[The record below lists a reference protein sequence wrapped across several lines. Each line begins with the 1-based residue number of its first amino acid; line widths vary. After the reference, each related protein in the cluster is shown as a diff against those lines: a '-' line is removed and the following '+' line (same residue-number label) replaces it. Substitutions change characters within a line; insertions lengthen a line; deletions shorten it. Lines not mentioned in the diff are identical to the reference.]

1 MGAIPLCGLAPFLY
15 PYRHGGAM
23 ISLEEIQQTL
33 NCSGTGALPQR
44 LQRQLVFIAE
54 VDKMK
59 SIVRRTLL
67 TDGSRRENDA
77 EHSWHLALMAIILEE
92 YAVEP
97 VNLGRVLAMV
107 TVHDL
112 IEIYAGDTFAFDVAA
127 NQDKVQR
134 EAAAAEKLFGLLDQ
148 DQGRQLRQLWE
159 EFDAMDTADSRFAAS
174 LDRIQPFMH
183 NVLTDGHTWKLG
195 TVTKDQVYHRMAPVK
210 VGTPALW
217 TWLEAQVAAAI
228 VKGYIKE

>member
-1 MGAIPLCGLAPFLY
+1 MSPSLDLAENDSASRIGERLNFPGAADFP
-15 PYRHGGAM
+15 RK
-23 ISLEEIQQTL
+23 
-33 NCSGTGALPQR
+33 

-59 SIVRRTLL
+59 NVFRRTLL
-67 TDGSRRENDA
+67 ADGSRQENDA
-77 EHSWHLALMAIILEE
+77 EHSWHLALMAVILEE
-92 YAVEP
+92 YAAEP

-112 IEIYAGDTFAFDVAA
+112 IEIYAGDTFAFAAAA
-127 NQDKVQR
+127 NQDKRRR
-134 EAAAAEKLFGLLDQ
+134 EKAAADRLFGLLEG
-148 DQGRQLRQLWE
+148 DQGSQIRRLWE

-183 NVLTDGHTWKLG
+183 NVLTEGHTWRLG
-195 TVTKDQVYHRMAPVK
+195 SVTREQVYRRMAPVK

-217 TWLEAQVAAAI
+217 PWLEAQVALA
-228 VKGYIKE
+228 VEKGWIRER